1 MKRTLSYTI
10 TNKNKA
16 DTIGAFLH
24 DAGYSR
30 RILIELK
37 QNPEQICLNGTPSW
51 LNTPLQIG
59 DTLTLFLPDE
69 PFSSDI
75 LPVNLPIDIVY
86 EDEDLIILN
95 KATGMPVHPSQGHH
109 ENTLANAL
117 AYRFASRGEHFVFR
131 AVNRLDRD
139 TTGLLLI
146 AKHKIS
152 GAFLSAMTAKK
163 EIRREYLAIVAGKP
177 EESGTIDLPIARKD
191 SSTIER
197 CIDMDHG
204 EHAVTHYRC
213 LDYRDDL
220 GCSLVRLRLET
231 GRTHQIRVHMKA
243 IGHPLLGDFLYNP
256 DYRFIG
262 RQALH
267 SYTVA
272 FRHPITGE
280 AMEFTGSDAGGF
292 FLLLLILLP
301 QSLRIMVFQRPAAL
315 LAPSERIPVHT
326 HKAPAFSG
334 VFLRKLDRLAAA
346 GMPPS
351 PARRQTGSRSVL
363 SSMVQEQVPAR
374 GAAQNGFS

>member
-1 MKRTLSYTI
+1 MNIVLIYTI
-10 TNKNKA
+10 KEA
-16 DTIGAFLH
+16 ESGRSIAAFLLNS
-24 DAGYSR
+24 GYSSR
-30 RILIELK
+30 LVVHLRNTEGSFL
-37 QNPEQICLNGTPSW
+37 LNGKTVFS
-51 LNTPLQIG
+51 NTVLQPK
-59 DTLTLFLPDE
+59 DQLRVHVTDKKT
-69 PFSSDI
+69 SDQI
-75 LPVNLPIDIVY
+75 VPVPMDLSVVF
-86 EDEDLIILN
+86 EDEHVLVID
-95 KATGMPVHPSQGHH
+95 KPAGMPVHPSQGHH

-177 EESGTIDLPIARKD
+177 EGSGTIDLPIARKD
-191 SSTIER
+191 GSTIER

-280 AMEFTGSDAGGF
+280 AMEFTAPMPEDFSF
-292 FLLLLILLP
+292 FY
-301 QSLRIMVFQRPAAL
+301 
-315 LAPSERIPVHT
+315 
-326 HKAPAFSG
+326 
-334 VFLRKLDRLAAA
+334 
-346 GMPPS
+346 
-351 PARRQTGSRSVL
+351 
-363 SSMVQEQVPAR
+363 
-374 GAAQNGFS
+374 

>member
-16 DTIGAFLH
+16 DTIGAFLR

-37 QNPEQICLNGTPSW
+37 QNPEQICLNRTPSW

-59 DTLTLFLPDE
+59 DTLMLFLPDE
-69 PFSSDI
+69 PVSSDI

-191 SSTIER
+191 GSTIER

-280 AMEFTGSDAGGF
+280 AMEFTAPMPEDFSF
-292 FLLLLILLP
+292 FY
-301 QSLRIMVFQRPAAL
+301 
-315 LAPSERIPVHT
+315 
-326 HKAPAFSG
+326 
-334 VFLRKLDRLAAA
+334 
-346 GMPPS
+346 
-351 PARRQTGSRSVL
+351 
-363 SSMVQEQVPAR
+363 
-374 GAAQNGFS
+374 

>member
-1 MKRTLSYTI
+1 
-10 TNKNKA
+10 
-16 DTIGAFLH
+16 
-24 DAGYSR
+24 
-30 RILIELK
+30 
-37 QNPEQICLNGTPSW
+37 
-51 LNTPLQIG
+51 
-59 DTLTLFLPDE
+59 
-69 PFSSDI
+69 
-75 LPVNLPIDIVY
+75 
-86 EDEDLIILN
+86 
-95 KATGMPVHPSQGHH
+95 MPVHPSQGHH

-163 EIRREYLAIVAGKP
+163 EIRREYLAIVSGKP
-177 EESGTIDLPIARKD
+177 EEYGTIDLPIARKD
-191 SSTIER
+191 GSTIER
-197 CIDMDHG
+197 CIDMEHG

-220 GCSLVRLRLET
+220 DCSLVLLRLET
-231 GRTHQIRVHMKA
+231 RRTHQIRVHMKA

-280 AMEFTGSDAGGF
+280 AMEFTAPMPEDFSF
-292 FLLLLILLP
+292 FY
-301 QSLRIMVFQRPAAL
+301 
-315 LAPSERIPVHT
+315 
-326 HKAPAFSG
+326 
-334 VFLRKLDRLAAA
+334 
-346 GMPPS
+346 
-351 PARRQTGSRSVL
+351 
-363 SSMVQEQVPAR
+363 
-374 GAAQNGFS
+374 

>member
-16 DTIGAFLH
+16 DTIGAFLR

-69 PFSSDI
+69 PVSSDI
-75 LPVNLPIDIVY
+75 LPVNPIDIVY

-163 EIRREYLAIVAGKP
+163 EIRREYLALVAGKP

-191 SSTIER
+191 GSTIER

-220 GCSLVRLRLET
+220 GSDGKHAVTHWRVLARYPGFTHVECRLET

-280 AMEFTGSDAGGF
+280 AMEFTAPMPEDFSF
-292 FLLLLILLP
+292 FY
-301 QSLRIMVFQRPAAL
+301 
-315 LAPSERIPVHT
+315 
-326 HKAPAFSG
+326 
-334 VFLRKLDRLAAA
+334 
-346 GMPPS
+346 
-351 PARRQTGSRSVL
+351 
-363 SSMVQEQVPAR
+363 
-374 GAAQNGFS
+374 

>member
-16 DTIGAFLH
+16 DTIGAFLR

-51 LNTPLQIG
+51 LNTPFQIG

-69 PFSSDI
+69 PVSSDI

-95 KATGMPVHPSQGHH
+95 KAPGMPVHPSQGHH

-191 SSTIER
+191 GSTIER

-280 AMEFTGSDAGGF
+280 AMEFTAPMPEDFSF
-292 FLLLLILLP
+292 FY
-301 QSLRIMVFQRPAAL
+301 
-315 LAPSERIPVHT
+315 
-326 HKAPAFSG
+326 
-334 VFLRKLDRLAAA
+334 
-346 GMPPS
+346 
-351 PARRQTGSRSVL
+351 
-363 SSMVQEQVPAR
+363 
-374 GAAQNGFS
+374 

>member
-16 DTIGAFLH
+16 DTIGAFLR

-51 LNTPLQIG
+51 LNTPLRIG

-69 PFSSDI
+69 PVSSDI
-75 LPVNLPIDIVY
+75 LPVNLPINIVY

-191 SSTIER
+191 GSTIER

-204 EHAVTHYRC
+204 KHAVTHYRC

-280 AMEFTGSDAGGF
+280 AMEFSAPMPEDFSF
-292 FLLLLILLP
+292 FY
-301 QSLRIMVFQRPAAL
+301 
-315 LAPSERIPVHT
+315 
-326 HKAPAFSG
+326 
-334 VFLRKLDRLAAA
+334 
-346 GMPPS
+346 
-351 PARRQTGSRSVL
+351 
-363 SSMVQEQVPAR
+363 
-374 GAAQNGFS
+374 

>member
-1 MKRTLSYTI
+1 MGHRFTYVVSPEEERENLTVEW
-10 TNKNKA
+10 
-16 DTIGAFLH
+16 FLRRH
-24 DAGYSR
+24 GYSR
-30 RILIELK
+30 HIITGLKRTEDGIFRNGVRAWTSQAVHAGDVIETHLVETEPSDGIL
-37 QNPEQICLNGTPSW
+37 PRPV
-51 LNTPLQIG
+51 
-59 DTLTLFLPDE
+59 
-69 PFSSDI
+69 PFS
-75 LPVNLPIDIVY
+75 VVY
-86 EDEDLIILN
+86 EDDDILVVD
-95 KATGMPVHPSQGHH
+95 KPADTPIHPSIGNY

-177 EESGTIDLPIARKD
+177 EESGTIDLPITRKD
-191 SSTIER
+191 GSTIER
-197 CIDMDHG
+197 CIDMNHG

-256 DYRFIG
+256 DYRFIE

-280 AMEFTGSDAGGF
+280 AMEFTAPMPEDFSF
-292 FLLLLILLP
+292 FY
-301 QSLRIMVFQRPAAL
+301 
-315 LAPSERIPVHT
+315 
-326 HKAPAFSG
+326 
-334 VFLRKLDRLAAA
+334 
-346 GMPPS
+346 
-351 PARRQTGSRSVL
+351 
-363 SSMVQEQVPAR
+363 
-374 GAAQNGFS
+374 

>member
-16 DTIGAFLH
+16 DTIGAFLR

-69 PFSSDI
+69 PVSSDI

-177 EESGTIDLPIARKD
+177 EESGTIDLRSPEKMVPPSNAASIWIMGN
-191 SSTIER
+191 T
-197 CIDMDHG
+197 
-204 EHAVTHYRC
+204 
-213 LDYRDDL
+213 
-220 GCSLVRLRLET
+220 
-231 GRTHQIRVHMKA
+231 
-243 IGHPLLGDFLYNP
+243 PL
-256 DYRFIG
+256 
-262 RQALH
+262 
-267 SYTVA
+267 
-272 FRHPITGE
+272 PITGVLI
-280 AMEFTGSDAGGF
+280 TGTISA
-292 FLLLLILLP
+292 
-301 QSLRIMVFQRPAAL
+301 
-315 LAPSERIPVHT
+315 APS
-326 HKAPAFSG
+326 SG
-334 VFLRKLDRLAAA
+334 FAWK
-346 GMPPS
+346 
-351 PARRQTGSRSVL
+351 
-363 SSMVQEQVPAR
+363 R
-374 GAAQNGFS
+374 GAPTRSGST

>member
-16 DTIGAFLH
+16 DTIGAFLR

-51 LNTPLQIG
+51 LNTPLRIG

-69 PFSSDI
+69 PVSSDI
-75 LPVNLPIDIVY
+75 LPVNLPINIVY

-191 SSTIER
+191 GSTIER

-280 AMEFTGSDAGGF
+280 AMEFTAPMPEDFSF
-292 FLLLLILLP
+292 FY
-301 QSLRIMVFQRPAAL
+301 
-315 LAPSERIPVHT
+315 
-326 HKAPAFSG
+326 
-334 VFLRKLDRLAAA
+334 
-346 GMPPS
+346 
-351 PARRQTGSRSVL
+351 
-363 SSMVQEQVPAR
+363 
-374 GAAQNGFS
+374 

>member
-16 DTIGAFLH
+16 DTIGAFLR

-69 PFSSDI
+69 PVSSDI
-75 LPVNLPIDIVY
+75 PPVNLPIDIVY

-177 EESGTIDLPIARKD
+177 EGSGTIDLPIARKD
-191 SSTIER
+191 GSTIER

-262 RQALH
+262 SGIGL
-267 SYTVA
+267 
-272 FRHPITGE
+272 
-280 AMEFTGSDAGGF
+280 
-292 FLLLLILLP
+292 
-301 QSLRIMVFQRPAAL
+301 SL
-315 LAPSERIPVHT
+315 S
-326 HKAPAFSG
+326 
-334 VFLRKLDRLAAA
+334 
-346 GMPPS
+346 MPP
-351 PARRQTGSRSVL
+351 L
-363 SSMVQEQVPAR
+363 
-374 GAAQNGFS
+374 

>member
-16 DTIGAFLH
+16 GTIGAFLR

-51 LNTPLQIG
+51 LNTPLRIG

-69 PFSSDI
+69 PVSSDI
-75 LPVNLPIDIVY
+75 LPVNLPINIVY

-191 SSTIER
+191 GSTIER

-280 AMEFTGSDAGGF
+280 AMEFTAPMPEDFSF
-292 FLLLLILLP
+292 FY
-301 QSLRIMVFQRPAAL
+301 
-315 LAPSERIPVHT
+315 
-326 HKAPAFSG
+326 
-334 VFLRKLDRLAAA
+334 
-346 GMPPS
+346 
-351 PARRQTGSRSVL
+351 
-363 SSMVQEQVPAR
+363 
-374 GAAQNGFS
+374 